1 MADDDVEA
9 LLASEASEFTKDKE
23 IDRILN
29 AFPLDAYSVLDLQ
42 PGCTLDD
49 IKKQYRKKSLLIHP
63 DKTKNPQAPDAFDK
77 LKKAQSLLSNDKSRE
92 ALDQNFV
99 DARRMLIRDKKW
111 SYNDE
116 RLKGDEFLSEWREKV
131 REVLIENELRKRR
144 LARIQMEEEGRL
156 KRKLEEEQEAKRK
169 KRESEKAW
177 EDSRDSRVSTWRG
190 YQRGVEKK
198 KLKKKKL
205 NVLG

>member
-1 MADDDVEA
+1 MADDSVET

-77 LKKAQSLLSNDKSRE
+77 LKKAQSLLADDKSRE
-92 ALDQNFV
+92 ALDQTFV

-116 RLKGDEFLSEWREKV
+116 RLKGDEFLSEWREKI

-190 YQRGVEKK
+190 YQREVEKK